1 MISAVPVKFWSSPEL
16 AHEEEADFVLCVG
29 MEVYV
34 TVAALAF
41 FKGNGENHDIWQN

>member
-1 MISAVPVKFWSSPEL
+1 MTSAVPVKFWSSPDYS
-16 AHEEEADFVLCVG
+16 HEHEADFFLCEG

-41 FKGNGENHDIWQN
+41 FKGNGENHDMWQN